1 MCSKISAEILVKQT
15 KFLTLVPIFLTK
27 FLTFRPKSPPNSPN
41 PELASLSEELKD
53 VYINAF
59 SGIESDM
66 VWDWSSRPNLPF
78 K

>member
-1 MCSKISAEILVKQT
+1 MALS
-15 KFLTLVPIFLTK
+15 LTDVRN
-27 FLTFRPKSPPNSPN
+27 FRPKSPPNSPN

-59 SGIESDM
+59 AGIESDM
-66 VWDWSSRPNLPF
+66 VWDWSSRPNLPT